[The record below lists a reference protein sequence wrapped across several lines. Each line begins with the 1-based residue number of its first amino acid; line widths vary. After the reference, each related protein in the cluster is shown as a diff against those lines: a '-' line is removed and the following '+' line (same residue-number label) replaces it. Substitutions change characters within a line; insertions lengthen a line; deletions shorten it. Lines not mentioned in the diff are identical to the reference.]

1 MTDKLQIRSE
11 RFDLTID
18 ENPDS
23 EHEVMIEI
31 DDGFYYERPSIGI
44 FIKKNHAV
52 KIINHLIKVF
62 DVSRDEVNL
71 WVIISPSVF

>member
-11 RFDLTID
+11 EYDID
-18 ENPDS
+18 IDN
-23 EHEVMIEI
+23 EI
-31 DDGFYYERPSIGI
+31 WRGGVIAQLEDKQHKAVAKLYRH
-44 FIKKNHAV
+44 HAV

-71 WVIISPSVF
+71 